1 MVVNK
6 TVELVKLWG
15 EFEAQHPEADID
27 DFCRFQVAKQ
37 TKKESYGNPKGELRP
52 DLNGQLVIL
61 LRRIGKFHI
70 AYSNKALEGTGLDQM
85 EEFGILVTIFNQK
98 NPIKSE
104 AIYNNIMELSSGSN
118 MLIRLKK
125 RGLVSEYTDEQDKR
139 VKRLKLTAK
148 GEATLLK
155 AKDFVLQ
162 VAHMMVH
169 DLTDEEKRLCIQL
182 LQPIDQRFSGLFTRQ
197 KNKPFDEIYR
207 ENTGGKK

>member
-6 TVELVKLWG
+6 TIELVNLWG
-15 EFEAQHPEADID
+15 AYEAQHPGASIE
-27 DFCRFQVAKQ
+27 DFCRHQLAQGVKH
-37 TKKESYGNPKGELRP
+37 ENYGTPKGDLKP

-85 EEFGILVTIFNQK
+85 EEFGILVTIYNQK

-118 MLIRLKK
+118 MLIRMKK
-125 RGLVSEYTDEQDKR
+125 RDLVSEYDDEQDKR
-139 VKRLKLTAK
+139 VKRLKLTEK

-155 AKDFVLQ
+155 AKDIVLK
-162 VAHMMVH
+162 VAHMMVN
-169 DLTDEEKRLCIQL
+169 DLSDEDKRLCIQL
-182 LQPIDQRFSGLFTRQ
+182 LTPIDRRFSGLFQ
-197 KNKPFDEIYR
+197 KQRNKPFEEIY
-207 ENTGGKK
+207 ESNIK